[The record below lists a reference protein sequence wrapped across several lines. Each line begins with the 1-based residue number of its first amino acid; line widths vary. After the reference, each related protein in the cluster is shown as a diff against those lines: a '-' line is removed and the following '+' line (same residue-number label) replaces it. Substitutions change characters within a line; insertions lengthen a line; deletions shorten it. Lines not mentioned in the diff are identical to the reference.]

1 MKLAHLA
8 VPRRAL
14 ASLAVLALNL
24 RPPPSA
30 IAAEGQ
36 KRLQFTETDSGLRY
50 ADIRVGSGDAVET
63 GSRVTFNVI
72 GRLVGRQG
80 WLFENSQVDG
90 EDPYRLVVGQGG
102 AQ

>member
-1 MKLAHLA
+1 MKAHLA

-14 ASLAVLALNL
+14 ASLAVLALNSAL
-24 RPPPSA
+24 PPPSA

-36 KRLQFTETDSGLRY
+36 KRLQFTETASGLRY

-90 EDPYRLVVGQGG
+90 EDPYRLIVGSGG